1 MLSAFRVTLAR
12 NKQASVPSL
21 QEIDT
26 GMNMITTLCK
36 HQQFKRTLAE
46 YRGNLY
52 RIAYSWC
59 HNPALADDLVQ
70 ETLAKALK
78 NSSQLRDPKTVKAW
92 LYRILSNCWR
102 DHFRRSKDTVDIDNV
117 VLIEKDT
124 PDSNHDRQQIVD
136 RVRNAIAR
144 LPMGQRQVITLVDL
158 EGCTYIEV
166 AQIIDVP
173 IGTVMSR
180 LSRARK
186 ALKERLLEAEVQGGS
201 DSNVHRL
208 RTAQ

>member
-1 MLSAFRVTLAR
+1 VIA
-12 NKQASVPSL
+12 N
-21 QEIDT
+21 
-26 GMNMITTLCK
+26 LCK
-36 HQQFKRTLAE
+36 QQQFKRTLAE

-59 HNPALADDLVQ
+59 HNPALADDLAQ

-78 NSSQLRDPKTVKAW
+78 NSAQLRDPKTTRAW

-102 DHFRRSKDTVDIDNV
+102 DHFRRSRDTVDVDDV
-117 VLIEKDT
+117 VLIEGET
-124 PDSNHDRQQIVD
+124 PDISHDRNQVIS
-136 RVRNAIAR
+136 RVRGAVAL
-144 LPMGQRQVITLVDL
+144 LPIGQRQVISLVDL

-166 AQIIDVP
+166 AQILDVP

-186 ALKERLLEAEVQGGS
+186 ALKERLLDTEAESSGNVRKLR
-201 DSNVHRL
+201 SN
-208 RTAQ
+208 T

>member
-1 MLSAFRVTLAR
+1 
-12 NKQASVPSL
+12 
-21 QEIDT
+21 
-26 GMNMITTLCK
+26 MNVIANICK
-36 HQQFKRTLAE
+36 HQQFKRALAD
-46 YRGNLY
+46 YRENLY

-59 HNPALADDLVQ
+59 HNAALADDLVQ
-70 ETLAKALK
+70 DALTKALK
-78 NSSQLRDPKTVKAW
+78 NSGQLRDPRTMKAW

-102 DHFRRSKDTVDIDNV
+102 DHFRRSRDTVDVDDV

-124 PDSNHDRQQIVD
+124 PDLQHDRQQVIH
-136 RVRNAIAR
+136 RVRNAIAL

-166 AQIIDVP
+166 AQILDVP

-186 ALKERLLEAEVQGGS
+186 ALKERLLEAEVYGEC
-201 DSNVHRL
+201 DNVRQL
-208 RTAQ
+208 RTSS

>member
-1 MLSAFRVTLAR
+1 MTVIKTF
-12 NKQASVPSL
+12 
-21 QEIDT
+21 
-26 GMNMITTLCK
+26 CK
-36 HQQFKRTLAE
+36 NQQFKRTLAE
-46 YRGNLY
+46 YRENLY

-78 NSSQLRDPKTVKAW
+78 NSSQLRDLATMKAW

-102 DHFRRSKDTVDIDNV
+102 DHFRRSRETVDIDDI
-117 VLIEKDT
+117 VLVDGDT
-124 PDSNHDRQQIVD
+124 PDLRNDRQQIIH

-144 LPMGQRQVITLVDL
+144 LPNGQRQVITLVDL
-158 EGCTYIEV
+158 EGCSYIEV
-166 AQIIDVP
+166 AQILDVP

-186 ALKERLLEAEVQGGS
+186 ALKELLLQAELPR
-201 DSNVHRL
+201 DRKVHQL
-208 RTAQ
+208 RSV

>member
-1 MLSAFRVTLAR
+1 M
-12 NKQASVPSL
+12 SV
-21 QEIDT
+21 IA
-26 GMNMITTLCK
+26 NLCK
-36 HQQFKRTLAE
+36 HQQFKRTLAD

-70 ETLAKALK
+70 ETMAKALK
-78 NSSQLRDPKTVKAW
+78 NSNQLRDPKTLKAW

-102 DHFRRSKDTVDIDNV
+102 DHFRRSRDTVDIDDV
-117 VLIEKDT
+117 VLVEHDT
-124 PDSNHDRQQIVD
+124 PDMRHDRQQVIQ
-136 RVRNAIAR
+136 RVRAAITL

-158 EGCTYIEV
+158 EGCSYIEV
-166 AQIIDVP
+166 AQILDIP

-186 ALKERLLEAEVQGGS
+186 ALKERLLEAEVHG
-201 DSNVHRL
+201 DSNVCQL
-208 RTAQ
+208 RTAK